1 MANPLAKQML
11 DNLARKAGQQVGMT
25 NESVEK
31 PLKTKVHLN
40 AEEERLIVDLIHLRN
55 TLYPS
60 KKTNVASKKTIHQQS
75 PQQGMIS
82 LSDLAKKKS

>member
-1 MANPLAKQML
+1 VANPLAKQML
-11 DNLARKAGQQVGMT
+11 DNLARKAGQHVQMT
-25 NESVEK
+25 DEPVEK
-31 PLKTKVHLN
+31 PLKTKVQLN
-40 AEEERLIVDLIHLRN
+40 AQEEKLIVDLIHLRN

-60 KKTNVASKKTIHQQS
+60 KKTNVPIKKTIHQQS